1 MGRTLMVAA
10 CKTQPP
16 RQQLPQAELQRYAV
30 TNTLPADFQRM
41 KTLFMNRLLDR
52 GYPARQLQSW
62 FDAVDHSCRIALLSC
77 LPRARQQRRSDAP
90 VLVLPNGQFEMTA
103 RIGVVLNRVYAQHK
117 HHPEVSQI
125 FGGPAARLVV
135 AYTKN
140 ISIAS
145 RLIRARH

>member
-1 MGRTLMVAA
+1 MHKGFI
-10 CKTQPP
+10 K
-16 RQQLPQAELQRYAV
+16 AELQRYAV
-30 TNTLPADFQRM
+30 TNTLPADCERM
-41 KTLFMNRLLDR
+41 KTLFMSRLLDR

-62 FDAVDHSCRIALLSC
+62 FDAVDHSCRIALLGR
-77 LPRARQQRRSDAP
+77 PPGTRQRRRSDAP

-103 RIGVVLNRVYAQHK
+103 RIGVVLNRVYTQYK
-117 HHPEVSQI
+117 HNPEVSRV

-140 ISIAS
+140 KSIAS